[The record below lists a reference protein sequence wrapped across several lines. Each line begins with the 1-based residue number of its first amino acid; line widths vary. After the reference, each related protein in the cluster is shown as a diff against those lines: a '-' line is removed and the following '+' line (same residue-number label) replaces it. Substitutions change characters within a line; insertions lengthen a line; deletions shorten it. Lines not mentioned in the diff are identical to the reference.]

1 MVQMALFYSHY
12 CHPWAGKPSQPV
24 EHVVTGSPKGV
35 CQEFGGWCPSNS
47 TEISSPYMLIQRKYG
62 VNLYQLCYKSTI
74 NLHVV
79 STPIFI
85 KSTFMGHNK
94 KWVHAW
100 PIPTCRMA
108 HILVPAFHGGHR
120 DGAAWGWLEVPR
132 DSVGFRAMHPIQV
145 LWQWYII
152 SPSFV
157 LECSWCCHFWKT
169 RTAIA
174 LPVCILQEGNRIHW
188 LIT

>member
-1 MVQMALFYSHY
+1 MVIYYTTYKNGDDWGMVQMALFYSHY

-47 TEISSPYMLIQRKYG
+47 TEISSPYILIQRKYG

-132 DSVGFRAMHPIQV
+132 GFSGISCDASYPGALTVIYHITLICLGMLVV
-145 LWQWYII
+145 L
-152 SPSFV
+152 SF
-157 LECSWCCHFWKT
+157 LK
-169 RTAIA
+169 
-174 LPVCILQEGNRIHW
+174 N
-188 LIT
+188 